1 MNTELKTHLIDAD
14 TLTPEQ
20 LYQRLSTSFDDL
32 EMKDQESKTYS
43 NH

>member
-14 TLTPEQ
+14 KLTPEQ
-20 LYQRLSTSFDDL
+20 LYQRLSTSFDNL
-32 EMKDQESKTYS
+32 EMKDKKSKTHP